1 MRKRAVTATTSAIER
16 QPGEAVKEEDVYAKV
31 ANWSKL
37 HSVQREY
44 ERRVRQARAESGN
57 GPEAQRLEAEMKKL
71 IVKVDA
77 AFKEASEA
85 VHGTHRPDARPAA
98 S

>member
-1 MRKRAVTATTSAIER
+1 MER
-16 QPGEAVKEEDVYAKV
+16 QPGAAVKEDDVYAKV

-37 HSVQREY
+37 HSVQQEY
-44 ERRVRQARAESGN
+44 ERRVRQARAEGGN

-77 AFKEASEA
+77 AFREASEA
-85 VHGTHRPDARPAA
+85 VHGTRRTDGRPAA